1 MKIINDAHLPFEVIG
16 QIIDKYINDSYGD
29 TLYYGKIDYFKMK
42 YKGQIYKVQVRYL
55 KRYVEWRFYEN
66 N

>member
-1 MKIINDAHLPFEVIG
+1 MKIVNDVHLPFEVIG
-16 QIIDKYINDSYGD
+16 QIIDKYITDSYGD

-42 YKGQIYKVQVRYL
+42 YKGQIYKVQIRYL

>member
-1 MKIINDAHLPFEVIG
+1 MKIVNNTDLSYEVIG
-16 QIIDKYINDSYGD
+16 KMIDQITKDCLGD
-29 TLYYGKIDYFKMK
+29 TLYYGKIDNYRFVHGK
-42 YKGQIYKVQVRYL
+42 KGYSLTIRYL

>member
-55 KRYVEWRFYEN
+55 KKYVEWRFYEN
-66 N
+66 